1 MKYEEFDQQIRE
13 MIPQP
18 SAAITDALYR
28 MGVEALEDRP
38 QDLLIAFEFI
48 SRYFSVD
55 VLQGVYEI
63 IQHGS
68 AVLPNELVA
77 AAVFLQAGDTSE
89 HMAQMAKNGELMCF
103 YSPREKGEIS
113 PLAICSVLEA
123 GKKVNYFTIKFGKF
137 TPKDILARA
146 KRFAKQ
152 QGVSVTGA
160 LECISLEGE
169 VSTGL
174 YAARNVLAR
183 QWTKMTTALDTIF
196 GTCPA
201 VAARVTFDA
210 DRGHTAVEYNPLWQ
224 KAHMVHGQIAHREK
238 QSKPFCRE
246 R

>member
-77 AAVFLQAGDTSE
+77 AAVFLQAGQLFHYKIRE
-89 HMAQMAKNGELMCF
+89 VYAKG
-103 YSPREKGEIS
+103 YPGSGQEI
-113 PLAICSVLEA
+113 C
-123 GKKVNYFTIKFGKF
+123 
-137 TPKDILARA
+137 
-146 KRFAKQ
+146 Q
-152 QGVSVTGA
+152 
-160 LECISLEGE
+160 
-169 VSTGL
+169 
-174 YAARNVLAR
+174 AARSL
-183 QWTKMTTALDTIF
+183 
-196 GTCPA
+196 C
-201 VAARVTFDA
+201 
-210 DRGHTAVEYNPLWQ
+210 
-224 KAHMVHGQIAHREK
+224 HR
-238 QSKPFCRE
+238 ST
-246 R
+246 

>member
-103 YSPREKGEIS
+103 YSPR
-113 PLAICSVLEA
+113 
-123 GKKVNYFTIKFGKF
+123 
-137 TPKDILARA
+137 
-146 KRFAKQ
+146 
-152 QGVSVTGA
+152 
-160 LECISLEGE
+160 
-169 VSTGL
+169 
-174 YAARNVLAR
+174 
-183 QWTKMTTALDTIF
+183 
-196 GTCPA
+196 
-201 VAARVTFDA
+201 
-210 DRGHTAVEYNPLWQ
+210 
-224 KAHMVHGQIAHREK
+224 
-238 QSKPFCRE
+238 
-246 R
+246 

>member
-89 HMAQMAKNGELMCF
+89 RKRRNQPLGHLLCSGSRKKGQLFHYKIREVYAKG
-103 YSPREKGEIS
+103 YPGSGQEI
-113 PLAICSVLEA
+113 C
-123 GKKVNYFTIKFGKF
+123 
-137 TPKDILARA
+137 
-146 KRFAKQ
+146 Q
-152 QGVSVTGA
+152 
-160 LECISLEGE
+160 
-169 VSTGL
+169 
-174 YAARNVLAR
+174 AARSLCYR
-183 QWTKMTTALDTIF
+183 ST
-196 GTCPA
+196 
-201 VAARVTFDA
+201 
-210 DRGHTAVEYNPLWQ
+210 
-224 KAHMVHGQIAHREK
+224 
-238 QSKPFCRE
+238 
-246 R
+246 

>member
-123 GKKVNYFTIKFGKF
+123 GKKVNYFTIK
-137 TPKDILARA
+137 I
-146 KRFAKQ
+146 KQ
-152 QGVSVTGA
+152 K
-160 LECISLEGE
+160 L
-169 VSTGL
+169 
-174 YAARNVLAR
+174 N
-183 QWTKMTTALDTIF
+183 
-196 GTCPA
+196 
-201 VAARVTFDA
+201 
-210 DRGHTAVEYNPLWQ
+210 
-224 KAHMVHGQIAHREK
+224 
-238 QSKPFCRE
+238 
-246 R
+246 

>member
-1 MKYEEFDQQIRE
+1 MEIARAREILDPEHREPYESLEPINE
-13 MIPQP
+13 
-18 SAAITDALYR
+18 ACR

-123 GKKVNYFTIKFGKF
+123 GKKVNYFTTKFG
-137 TPKDILARA
+137 
-146 KRFAKQ
+146 
-152 QGVSVTGA
+152 
-160 LECISLEGE
+160 
-169 VSTGL
+169 
-174 YAARNVLAR
+174 
-183 QWTKMTTALDTIF
+183 
-196 GTCPA
+196 
-201 VAARVTFDA
+201 
-210 DRGHTAVEYNPLWQ
+210 
-224 KAHMVHGQIAHREK
+224 
-238 QSKPFCRE
+238 
-246 R
+246 